1 MLTVTEENYLKAIYK
16 CQTTHTVATTTQLAE
31 LLNTTAASVT
41 DMLKKLC
48 EKNLVIYA
56 KYQGACLSEEGKKIA
71 LQIIRKHRLWE
82 VFLVEKLGYTW
93 DTVHPIAEQLE
104 HIQSDDLID
113 KLDKFL
119 NYPQF
124 DPHGDPIPNAQ
135 GKIVVQPQCPLS
147 ALKPKEKGS
156 FTGVADHSPEFL
168 RYLNKINLKLGDICE
183 VYEVNE
189 FDKSM
194 LLKINS
200 VKISLSE
207 PTAKNILVCIIDK
220 NE

>member
-1 MLTVTEENYLKAIYK
+1 MLTFTEENYLKAIYK
-16 CQTTHTVATTTQLAE
+16 CEAAHTIATTNQLAE

-41 DMLKKLC
+41 DMLKKLG
-48 EKNLVIYA
+48 EKNLVLYT
-56 KYQGACLSEEGKKIA
+56 KYQGASLSEQGRKIA

-104 HIQSDDLID
+104 HIQSDDLVD

-135 GKIVVQPQCPLS
+135 GQIDMHPQKPLS
-147 ALKPKEKGS
+147 QLKLYEKGT
-156 FTGVADHSPEFL
+156 FTGVANHSPEFL
-168 RYLNKINLKLGDICE
+168 RYLDKICLKLGDVCI
-183 VYEVNE
+183 VNEVNE
-189 FDKSM
+189 FDKSIFIKTD
-194 LLKINS
+194 KIE
-200 VKISLSE
+200 VLISEL
-207 PTAKNILVCIIDK
+207 TAKNILVSLI
-220 NE
+220 

>member
-1 MLTVTEENYLKAIYK
+1 MLTNTEENYLKAIYK
-16 CQTTHTVATTTQLAE
+16 CEDSHTVATTNQLAE
-31 LLNTTAASVT
+31 LLSTTAASVT
-41 DMLKKLC
+41 DMLKKLG
-48 EKNLVIYA
+48 EKNLVIYT
-56 KYQGACLSEEGKKIA
+56 KYQGASLSDEGRKIA

-135 GKIVVQPQCPLS
+135 GNFTVQPQCPLS
-147 ALKPKEKGS
+147 HLKPNEKGS
-156 FTGVADHSPEFL
+156 FTGVANHSPEFL
-168 RYLNKINLKLGDICE
+168 RYLNKINLKLGDVFMIQ
-183 VYEVNE
+183 EVNE
-189 FDKSM
+189 FDKSI
-194 LLKINS
+194 LLNVNDI
-200 VKISLSE
+200 KISLSE
-207 PTAKNILVCIIDK
+207 LTAKNILVCII
-220 NE
+220 E

>member
-1 MLTVTEENYLKAIYK
+1 MLTYTEENYLKAIYK
-16 CQTTHTVATTTQLAE
+16 CEAAHTVATTNQLAE

-41 DMLKKLC
+41 DMLKKLG
-48 EKNLVIYA
+48 EKNLVLYT
-56 KYQGACLSEEGKKIA
+56 KYQGASLSDEGRKIA

-135 GKIVVQPQCPLS
+135 GNFVVQPQCPLS
-147 ALKPKEKGS
+147 HLKPNEKGS
-156 FTGVADHSPEFL
+156 FTGVANHSPEFL
-168 RYLNKINLKLGDICE
+168 RYLNKINLKLGDVLFISE
-183 VYEVNE
+183 INE
-189 FDKSM
+189 FDKSI
-194 LLKINS
+194 LLNVNDI
-200 VKISLSE
+200 KISLSE
-207 PTAKNILVCIIDK
+207 LTAKNILVCVI
-220 NE
+220 E